1 MIVGKQSLTL
11 KCLVRVFSL
20 KTFLEKLLIT
30 ISWIMRVY
38 IVLIRYVKRHTQSHQ
53 AESFVSHSRL
63 DLNCE

>member
-11 KCLVRVFSL
+11 KCLVMVFSL

-38 IVLIRYVKRHTQSHQ
+38 IVLIKVCEKTHSKSSVREFR
-53 AESFVSHSRL
+53 ESL
-63 DLNCE
+63 AT